1 MGLKYIYESKGNLV
15 DRIMRVMLSVIKT
28 VKKYVAEDA
37 LHSSSRSFLCENG
50 PGVPDNLCRAI
61 PGRRQHEEVGVGVYL
76 ETSGDNQGY
85 QEDSKLSH

>member
-28 VKKYVAEDA
+28 VKKYVAEDD

-61 PGRRQHEEVGVGVYL
+61 LGRR
-76 ETSGDNQGY
+76 
-85 QEDSKLSH
+85 

>member
-1 MGLKYIYESKGNLV
+1 
-15 DRIMRVMLSVIKT
+15 MLSVIKT

-61 PGRRQHEEVGVGVYL
+61 LGRR
-76 ETSGDNQGY
+76 
-85 QEDSKLSH
+85 